1 MRVNH
6 VNVSESTPP
15 GRSSRDRLA
24 APAVGR
30 QTGSAAA
37 FQVIRRRLTRTSP
50 TRRMPVYDTSFE
62 IDASPEQVWETLTSF
77 DRYPEW
83 NPQIPVIHGRLEVG
97 ETIRLRLTLPGRPAL
112 VVSAKVEQLD
122 PNVLLTWRG
131 HVLAP
136 WFFEGYRRFE
146 IRPLGESGVMFTHV
160 EDIHGILGPV
170 FSLLMGSPQQR
181 SHEALNQALRARA
194 EAR

>member
-1 MRVNH
+1 
-6 VNVSESTPP
+6 
-15 GRSSRDRLA
+15 
-24 APAVGR
+24 
-30 QTGSAAA
+30 
-37 FQVIRRRLTRTSP
+37 
-50 TRRMPVYDTSFE
+50 MPVYKTNFE
-62 IDASPEQVWETLTSF
+62 INASPQRVWETLTSF

-83 NPQIPVIHGRLEVG
+83 NPQIPAIRGQLEVG

-112 VVSAKVEQLD
+112 EVSAKVEQLD
-122 PNVLLTWRG
+122 PNALLTWRG

-146 IRPLGESGVMFTHV
+146 IRSLGERGVMFTHV

-170 FSLLMGSPQQR
+170 FSLLMGPPQRR

-194 EAR
+194 EAQ